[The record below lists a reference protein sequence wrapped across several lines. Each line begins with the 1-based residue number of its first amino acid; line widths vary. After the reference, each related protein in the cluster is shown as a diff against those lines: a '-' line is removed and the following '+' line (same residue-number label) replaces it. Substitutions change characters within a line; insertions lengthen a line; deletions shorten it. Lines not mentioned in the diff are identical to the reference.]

1 MLDKRIWRKN
11 TGVQD
16 RNQVKYLFNI
26 SVMKMT
32 EDPIYTE
39 IKKRIVLLDYQPGQ
53 VLREKDLIKE
63 FGVSRT
69 PVREALIRLEVEGLV
84 RIFPNQGTIV
94 TEVSFQQLRDI
105 FEIRSYLVKLTG
117 QLAAA
122 RITKDELDRMRVLVD
137 QMKSEKDPKAL
148 MRIDSEL
155 HDLINQATKNAALV
169 KILGMLRDQAVR
181 IWTFSQNHDDY
192 YGRLSGEFEELMDA
206 LEAHDEE
213 ASSLILEKHTRRF
226 IAHIRSQL
234 TW

>member
-1 MLDKRIWRKN
+1 
-11 TGVQD
+11 
-16 RNQVKYLFNI
+16 
-26 SVMKMT
+26 MKMT
-32 EDPIYTE
+32 DDPIYAL

-63 FGVSRT
+63 FKVSRT

-94 TEVSFQQLRDI
+94 TEVSFQQLKDI

-122 RITKDELDRMRVLVD
+122 RITRDELDRMRALVD
-137 QMKSEKDPKAL
+137 QMKSEEDPKSL
-148 MRIDSEL
+148 MSLDLEL

-169 KILGMLRDQAVR
+169 KILAMLRDQAVR
-181 IWTFSQNHDDY
+181 IWSFSQTDNGY
-192 YGRLSGEFEELMDA
+192 YSRLSEEFEELLEA
-206 LEAHDEE
+206 LERHDEE
-213 ASSLILEKHTRRF
+213 ASAGILEKHTRRF
-226 IAHIRSQL
+226 IEHIRSQL